1 MQKIF
6 ILILLPCIY
15 SLVALAQVPVI
26 GAGQMGAAQMNV
38 GNFYGKI
45 IDDSSLKPIEGAS
58 VQLFQN
64 KSDSNTKKRKEVV
77 ISTQVADKKGEFNI
91 EGLPVLGS
99 FKLQVS
105 AIGYKMYDAKI
116 SFDLNTTGA
125 KPGEMANMMQAV
137 IKDLGNI
144 KLIADAEQ
152 LENIT
157 VNASKPLLEMY
168 LDKKIY
174 NVEKDITATGGTAL
188 DVVKNIPSV
197 NVDIEG
203 NVTLRNASPQIFVD
217 GRPSSL
223 KLDQIP
229 ADHIASIEL
238 ITNPSAKYDASG
250 GGSGILNIVLKKN
263 RKAGYNGNIR
273 AGIDSR
279 GRPSLGG
286 DLNIKQN
293 KINFFAAG
301 QLFSRKNITTAI
313 SKRTDFLNPGTA
325 RILQEN
331 TPISKGFFAFG
342 RMGIDYLVDN
352 RNTLTLG
359 GNIVRGLFTA
369 EDLLHIFKDTVTP
382 SYTSKES
389 AVRNIFADISFKNA
403 GASLS
408 FKHNFAKA
416 SKEWTTDINFN
427 ESRNTNTS
435 NYNSHFYDAA
445 GNPKQTASAE
455 RATGGGN
462 SKLYTIQTDFV
473 NPLTKTSKLE
483 TGLRIAARNYMSWN
497 DNFVQDPVT
506 KKYILIDVLGV
517 RYNFDDIVYA
527 AYASYSRQLNGFSYQ
542 AGLRAESSNYS
553 GNLLTK
559 NQRFSNKYPIS
570 LFPSLFLSKKID
582 SKQDL
587 QFNYSRKINRPNFFQ
602 ILPFVD
608 FSDSLNLTVG
618 NPDLLPEFTHLVEFN
633 YANQYKPGNSFLA
646 SLYAKY
652 TDNLITRYLYKAPN
666 TNPAKPDSVIF
677 NSYANASESY
687 TIGLELTAKNKLT
700 KYWELTSNLN
710 LFDVTL
716 NAANLKNAL
725 DDQLFSWFIKLNNSF
740 KLPRNY
746 SIQLSGDYQAQT
758 ILPVNSG
765 RGITGGM
772 PGGGVFGAT
781 QNIAQGYIKPI
792 YGADIAVKKEFLK
805 NKTASL
811 TLQFNDIFKTRR
823 YATHAE
829 TNFFIQDNQR
839 QRDPQVLRLNFNWRF
854 GKIDAALFKRK
865 NMKAETDN
873 VPAMQ

>member
-1 MQKIF
+1 MYRIF
-6 ILILLPCIY
+6 TLILIVSLY
-15 SLVALAQVPVI
+15 SLAALAQVPAM
-26 GAGQMGAAQMNV
+26 GAGQMGAAQMNL

-45 IDDSSLKPIEGAS
+45 IDDSSLKPIDGAS

-64 KSDSNTKKRKEVV
+64 KTDSLTKKRKEVV
-77 ISTQVADKKGEFNI
+77 VATQVTDKKGEFNI
-91 EGLPVLGS
+91 EGLPVMGS

-105 AIGYKMYDAKI
+105 AIGYKIYDAKI
-116 SFDLNTTGA
+116 SFDLNVPGA
-125 KPGEMANMMQAV
+125 KPGDMANMMQAV

-168 LDKKIY
+168 LDKKVY

-203 NVTLRNASPQIFVD
+203 NVTLRNARPQIFVD

-223 KLDQIP
+223 SLDQIP

-273 AGIDSR
+273 ASIDSR

-286 DLNIKQN
+286 DFNIKQN

-301 QLFSRKNITTAI
+301 QLFSRKNITTASSI
-313 SKRTDFLNPGTA
+313 RTDFLNPGTA

-331 TPISKGFFAFG
+331 MPVSKGFFAFG

-352 RNTLTLG
+352 RNTLTLS

-369 EDLLHIFKDTVTP
+369 EDLLNIYRDTVKP
-382 SYTSKES
+382 SYASKES
-389 AVRNIFADISFKNA
+389 AIRNIFADISFKNA
-403 GASLS
+403 GASLG

-416 SKEWTTDINFN
+416 SKEWTADINFN

-435 NYNSHFYDAA
+435 NYNSQFYDAA
-445 GNPKQTASAE
+445 GNPKPYSSAE
-455 RATGGGN
+455 RATGGGHT
-462 SKLYTIQTDFV
+462 KFYTIQTDFV
-473 NPLTKTSKLE
+473 NPLTKTSKIE
-483 TGLRIAARNYMSWN
+483 TGLRIAARDYMSWN
-497 DNFVQDPVT
+497 DNYVQDPVT
-506 KKYILIDVLGV
+506 KKYILINVLGV
-517 RYNFDDIVYA
+517 RYNFDDVVYA
-527 AYASYSRQLNGFSYQ
+527 AYATYSRQLKDFSYQ
-542 AGLRAESSNYS
+542 VGLRAESSNYS

-559 NQRFSNKYPIS
+559 NQRFSNEYPIS
-570 LFPSLFLSKKID
+570 LFPSIFLSKKID
-582 SKQDL
+582 PKQDM
-587 QFNYSRKINRPNFFQ
+587 QFNYSRKINRPGFFQ
-602 ILPFVD
+602 LLPFVD

-618 NPDLLPEFTHLVEFN
+618 NPELVPEFTHLVEFN
-633 YANQYKPGNSFLA
+633 YANQYKTGNSFLA

-652 TDNLITRYLYKAPN
+652 TDNLITRYQYKAPN
-666 TNPAKPDSVIF
+666 TDPAKPDSVIY
-677 NSYANASESY
+677 NSYANANESY

-700 KYWELTSNLN
+700 KYWDLTSNVN
-710 LFDVTL
+710 VFDVTL
-716 NAANLKNAL
+716 NAANIKNAL
-725 DDQLFSWFIKLNNSF
+725 DDHLFSWFIKLNNSF

-746 SIQLSGDYQAQT
+746 SIQLSGDYQAKT

-765 RGITGGM
+765 RGTTAGM

-781 QNIAQGYIKPI
+781 QNIAQGYIKPL
-792 YGADIAVKKEFLK
+792 YGADIAIKKEFLK

-829 TNFFIQDNQR
+829 TSFFIQDNQR
-839 QRDPQVLRLNFNWRF
+839 QRDPQVLRLNFSWRF